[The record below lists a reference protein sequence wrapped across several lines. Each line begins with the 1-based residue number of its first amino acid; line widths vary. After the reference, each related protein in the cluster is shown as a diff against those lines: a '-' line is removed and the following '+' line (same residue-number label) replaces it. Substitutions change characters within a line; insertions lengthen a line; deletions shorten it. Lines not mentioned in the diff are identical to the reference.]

1 MCFAKMDFRLG
12 VKQDATM
19 SKAILILTLV
29 SVMIFLDTLYLTVRL
44 IVLKF
49 LVNIND

>member
-29 SVMIFLDTLYLTVRL
+29 YVVIFCGYFVSNSKINSVNVFG
-44 IVLKF
+44 
-49 LVNIND
+49 